1 MAEPRPPASGTSG
14 ARARPAAPGAR
25 RGARRGATDE
35 TRQKV
40 LRATS
45 GLLDR
50 LEYRSVT
57 LDSVARAAGVS
68 RSTLYRHWPS
78 REALVLEAYTLKT
91 LGATAVPDTGD
102 AVEDLRVHLGE
113 LAFCL
118 DFGGAASTVAGLM
131 VDAVSDP
138 EFGALYR
145 RTMLSQRR
153 QIFRDILARGQ
164 RRGQVRPDLDVE
176 VAIDALYGAV
186 HHRLLASRQPIDG
199 PFTKALV
206 DAVARGI
213 GQPGTLQPLRR

>member
-1 MAEPRPPASGTSG
+1 MAEPRPPAPGPSDAPSP
-14 ARARPAAPGAR
+14 RAAPG
-25 RGARRGATDE
+25 GARPGATDE
-35 TRQKV
+35 TRRKV

-50 LEYRSVT
+50 LEYHSVT
-57 LDSVARAAGVS
+57 LDAVARAAGVS

-145 RTMLSQRR
+145 RTMLSRRR
-153 QIFRDILARGQ
+153 QVFRDILVRGQ
-164 RRGQVRPDLDVE
+164 RRGQVRSDLDVE

-206 DAVARGI
+206 DAVTRGI
-213 GQPGTLQPLRR
+213 GQPGTPLPTRR